1 MDDAVTRQT
10 STTPLPSP
18 PPGKRGWP
26 WSETPSLEVS
36 TQEEPGRWP
45 RISVITPSYN
55 QAPFLEMTLRSV
67 LLQGYPN
74 LEYIVIDGGSTDG
87 SVALLEKY
95 APWLTAWVS
104 EPDEGQSQAINKGL
118 RRATGE
124 TLCWIN
130 SDDYYLPGTLATVG
144 RLLARRKRGG
154 PESPRALVGHIRKVY
169 VDGRPPIKLE
179 GCYEGRKRL
188 LQFWRG
194 YQMHQPAIFWDREVS
209 EEIGWLDEDLHL
221 TMDFDYWVRMS
232 RVTTFLNVDQVLAVC
247 HYHAAAKTG
256 DDYAAYHRALERTAW
271 RYWGPPHRRLFWE
284 LAVSMAREVW
294 WKRWRRGGR

>member
-1 MDDAVTRQT
+1 MTRQT

-221 TMDFDYWVRMS
+221 TIEFDYWVRMS

>member
-1 MDDAVTRQT
+1 MTRQT

>member
-1 MDDAVTRQT
+1 MDDAFTRQT

-26 WSETPSLEVS
+26 WSESPSLEVS
-36 TQEEPGRWP
+36 ALEEQGRWP

-74 LEYIVIDGGSTDG
+74 LEYLVIDGGSTDG
-87 SVALLEKY
+87 SVTLLEKY
-95 APWLTAWVS
+95 TPWLTAWVS
-104 EPDEGQSQAINKGL
+104 EPDEGQSHAINKGL

-124 TLCWIN
+124 ILCWLN

-144 RLLARRKRGG
+144 RLLAREKREAG
-154 PESPRALVGHIRKVY
+154 PRALVGHIRKVY
-169 VDGRPPIKLE
+169 VDGRPPVELE

-194 YQMHQPAIFWDREVS
+194 YQMHQPAIFWGREVS

-232 RVTTFLNVDQVLAVC
+232 QVTTFLNADEVLAVC

-284 LAVSMAREVW
+284 LAVGMAREVW